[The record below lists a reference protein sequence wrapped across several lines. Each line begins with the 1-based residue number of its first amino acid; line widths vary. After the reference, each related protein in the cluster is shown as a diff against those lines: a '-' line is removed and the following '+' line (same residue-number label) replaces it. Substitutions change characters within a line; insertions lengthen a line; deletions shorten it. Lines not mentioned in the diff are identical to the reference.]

1 MRLRNTEHL
10 FRTVNQN
17 GFKMHTQ
24 ER

>member
-1 MRLRNTEHL
+1 LRNTEHL